1 MTNDELLSRTIS
13 WLRFPLIVGVV
24 FIHNNISTIRFQGVE
39 YEFDN
44 PDWYYAVINF
54 FSEVLPRIAVP
65 LFFFISGFLFFYRV
79 SFDRPTYRRKLKSRI
94 RTLLIPYLIWNLVG
108 FLLFSFKHLPVFAH
122 ILPGIH
128 AYPYNWQTFFDSFWA
143 ISIDPEKAA
152 TMPINYPFWFIRD
165 LMIVVVFTPVLHWL
179 ISHARLVP
187 VLLLGL
193 CWYFNLWFGIPGLS
207 IAAWFFFTLGAYFSI
222 NQVNVVTALAKRS
235 WIPWLYLVVAVADVL
250 TKGEVYN
257 GYIHRAG
264 LLVGIASC
272 FVLVACGLKSSRL
285 RVNRFLSDGSFFVF
299 ATHSLIIGYVTKG
312 AYFLLRPTSPYVL
325 ILLYFLSP
333 ILTIALCLWAYHLLR
348 RFLPKVGALVT
359 GGR

>member
-24 FIHNNISTIRFQGVE
+24 FFHGNISTIRFQGVE

-44 PDWYYAVINF
+44 PDWYYAIINL
-54 FSEVLPRIAVP
+54 FSGVLSSISVP
-65 LFFFISGFLFFYRV
+65 SFFFISGFLFFYRV
-79 SFDRPTYRRKLKSRI
+79 SFDRPTYHRKLKSRI

-143 ISIDPEKAA
+143 ISWDPKRTAIS
-152 TMPINYPFWFIRD
+152 PINGPLWFIRD
-165 LMIVVVFTPVLHWL
+165 LMIVVIFTPVLHWL
-179 ISHARLVP
+179 IRHARFVP
-187 VLLLGL
+187 VAVLGL
-193 CWYFNLWFGIPGLS
+193 CWYFSLWSGIPGLS
-207 IAAWFFFTLGAYFSI
+207 VEAWFFFTLGAYFSI
-222 NQVNVVTALAKRS
+222 NQVNVVTALAKHR
-235 WIPWLYLVVAVADVL
+235 WIPWLYLVAAVADVM
-250 TKGEVYN
+250 TKGEAYN
-257 GYIHRAG
+257 VYIHRAG
-264 LLVGIASC
+264 LLAGIASC
-272 FVLVACGLKSSRL
+272 FILVSYGLQSGRL
-285 RVNRFLSDGSFFVF
+285 HVSRFLSNSSFFIF
-299 ATHSLIIGYVTKG
+299 AAHSLIIGYTNIG
-312 AYFLLRPTSPYVL
+312 PFLLFRPTSPYVL